1 MAMVARRLALA
12 AARAQ
17 PIRPALG
24 LPRLHFPR
32 GRTLVGVGVVVGVLA
47 LGYLAARSTSLFAL
61 QSVAVS
67 GVRGV
72 VEADVHAAL
81 RTLDGESLVT
91 VDTDSVER
99 QLSALPSV
107 RAARVDRAFP
117 HGLRV
122 VVIPERPV
130 AVLRSGQAAWVLSGS
145 GRVIRHVE
153 SSTNRRLPRIW
164 LAAGAIFEP
173 GATLAIPMASKAL
186 RVVASLPARFPVQ
199 VRTARAAEDG
209 VVLALSIGMEVRLGS
224 ADDLDAKLAS
234 AAAVLRGLSVSERAE
249 LDYLDVS
256 LPERPVAGINS
267 QVDG

>member
-1 MAMVARRLALA
+1 MVARRLAL

-17 PIRPALG
+17 PIRPALAV
-24 LPRLHFPR
+24 PRLHLPLA
-32 GRTLVGVGVVVGVLA
+32 RTLVGVGVVVGVLA

-67 GVRGV
+67 GARGA
-72 VEADVHAAL
+72 VEADVQAAL
-81 RTLDGESLVT
+81 RPLDGESLVT

-107 RAARVDRAFP
+107 RGARVDRAFP

-122 VVIPERPV
+122 VVVPERPV
-130 AVLRSGQAAWVLSGS
+130 AVLRSGRAAWVLSER
-145 GRVIRHVE
+145 GRVIRAVE
-153 SSTNRRLPRIW
+153 SNTNRRLPRIW
-164 LAAGAIFEP
+164 LAAGAAFEP
-173 GATLAIPMASKAL
+173 GATLAIPTASKAL
-186 RVVASLPARFPVQ
+186 RVIVALPARFPAE
-199 VRTARAAEDG
+199 VRTARATGEGLA
-209 VVLALSIGMEVRLGS
+209 LALSIGMEVRLGS
-224 ADDLDAKLAS
+224 ADDLGAKVAS

-256 LPERPVAGINS
+256 LPERPVAGVNS

>member
-1 MAMVARRLALA
+1 M
-12 AARAQ
+12 
-17 PIRPALG
+17 
-24 LPRLHFPR
+24 
-32 GRTLVGVGVVVGVLA
+32 GVGVVVGVLA

-67 GVRGV
+67 GVRGAA
-72 VEADVHAAL
+72 EADVRTAL

-107 RAARVDRAFP
+107 QGARVDRAFP

-145 GRVIRHVE
+145 GRVIRDVE

-164 LAAGAIFEP
+164 LAAGAVYEP

-249 LDYLDVS
+249 FDYLDVS

>member
-24 LPRLHFPR
+24 LPRLHLPL

-67 GVRGV
+67 GVRGA
-72 VEADVHAAL
+72 VEADVRAAL

-107 RAARVDRAFP
+107 RAAHVDRAFP

-122 VVIPERPV
+122 VVVPERPV
-130 AVLRSGQAAWVLSGS
+130 AVLRSGRAAWVLSGS
-145 GRVIRHVE
+145 GRVIRDVE

-164 LAAGAIFEP
+164 IAAGAVFEP

-224 ADDLDAKLAS
+224 ADDFDAKLAA

-249 LDYLDVS
+249 LEYLDVS